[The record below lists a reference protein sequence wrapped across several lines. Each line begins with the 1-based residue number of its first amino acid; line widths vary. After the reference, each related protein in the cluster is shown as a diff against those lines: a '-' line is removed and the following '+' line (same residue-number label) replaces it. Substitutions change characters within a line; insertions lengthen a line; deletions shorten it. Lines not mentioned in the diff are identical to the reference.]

1 MGYAVGAERIQRAD
15 KAGCLAEQGVATVQQ
30 HLAGKLVCLL
40 CAGGGDEI
48 VCRLVETVL
57 LCHPLFQQ
65 VTEFRI
71 SFCDVVLQRQERI
84 LLEQFCRDLPDG
96 VSRKRLRRRA
106 AGGKRDHT
114 GHTGEFQNF
123 TDRRGLQ
130 CVNIFCKFVLHGYIL
145 PFGQR
150 FDRIRYLSAA
160 QDFRQHCT
168 KVCAVLSLEPLCRL
182 SIPPRAALPLYYNTY
197 FRFRQHKFFY
207 PVQKIMRT
215 GEKLCFESNRSGKA
229 LRCCWHLP

>member
-1 MGYAVGAERIQRAD
+1 MRSSAVSS
-15 KAGCLAEQGVATVQQ
+15 K
-30 HLAGKLVCLL
+30 
-40 CAGGGDEI
+40 
-48 VCRLVETVL
+48 
-57 LCHPLFQQ
+57 
-65 VTEFRI
+65 
-71 SFCDVVLQRQERI
+71 
-84 LLEQFCRDLPDG
+84 QFCFAIRCFSRSRSFGYPSVMLYCSARSGSFWSSSAEISRMVSTGNASGAGLP
-96 VSRKRLRRRA
+96 A
-106 AGGKRDHT
+106 AKDHT

-145 PFGQR
+145 PFRQR
-150 FDRIRYLSAA
+150 FDRIQYPSAA
-160 QDFRQHCT
+160 QDFQAALH
-168 KVCAVLSLEPLCRL
+168 KVCAVLSLEPFCRL